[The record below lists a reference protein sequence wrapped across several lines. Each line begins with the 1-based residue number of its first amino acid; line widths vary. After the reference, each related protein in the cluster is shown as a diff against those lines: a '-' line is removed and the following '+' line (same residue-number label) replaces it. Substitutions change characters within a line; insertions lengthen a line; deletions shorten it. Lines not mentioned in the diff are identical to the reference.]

1 MTTHI
6 TNKLSTHLYDLRE
19 AANGS
24 VDLRNNRKLFKKVH
38 KYYKEQGIYFTGDD
52 AIDYDTLLDCLYEDV
67 C

>member
-6 TNKLSTHLYDLRE
+6 TNKLSTHLDDLRE

-24 VDLRNNRKLFKKVH
+24 VDLRKNRKLFKKVH

-52 AIDYDTLLDCLYEDV
+52 ATDYDTLLNCLYEDV